1 MASATKP
8 TPKPAA
14 KPAAAKPAAAA
25 AKPAAP
31 AGKPAAQPAKPS
43 TAVAR
48 PASTA
53 VSKPRDE
60 NLPAY
65 IKQGG
70 PARGSENVDTTD
82 LVIPRLEL
90 AQALSPCLKKGD
102 AGYIE
107 GAEQGDIFNTVT
119 RELYKAENGVLVIP
133 ILYKKEYLVWKDRKQ
148 GGGFRGSY
156 PTLDEANQRIAGE
169 QDAEHLMANETGQQ
183 LVLVVRDDG
192 TTDDTMLAMVS
203 MSRTKLKVSKNWNS
217 LIRLNGGDRFSR
229 VYRLIAVDE
238 QNSAGEDYKNFGVM
252 AAGFPEEEAY
262 RVAEAV
268 YEGIAG
274 GEIKYKMDTSDS
286 DVAEEGGGSKE
297 F

>member
-8 TPKPAA
+8 APKPAA

-43 TAVAR
+43 TAVSR

-169 QDAEHLMANETGQQ
+169 QDAEHLVANETGQQ
-183 LVLVVRDDG
+183 LVLVVREDG

-252 AAGFPEEEAY
+252 AAGFPEEDAY
-262 RVAEAV
+262 KVAEAV

-274 GEIKYKMDTSDS
+274 GEIQYKMDTSDG
-286 DVAEEGGGSKE
+286 DVPEAGGSKE

>member
-1 MASATKP
+1 MASAKP
-8 TPKPAA
+8 APKPAAA

-25 AKPAAP
+25 AKPAAAP
-31 AGKPAAQPAKPS
+31 AAKPAAPAAKPS
-43 TAVAR
+43 TAVAK

-53 VSKPRDE
+53 VRPRDE

-133 ILYKKEYLVWKDRKQ
+133 ILYKKEYLIWKDRKQ

-156 PTLDEANQRIAGE
+156 PTLQEANERIAGE
-169 QDAEHLMANETGQQ
+169 QDAEHLVANETGQQ
-183 LVLVVRDDG
+183 LVLVVREDG

-262 RVAEAV
+262 KVAEAV

-274 GEIKYKMDTSDS
+274 GEIQYKMDTSDS
-286 DVAEEGGGSKE
+286 DAAEEGGGSKE